1 MGILVGS
8 DQVGTAGSYFKVARL
23 LSSGWD
29 GFQKSWH
36 AGGAVEG
43 ENRDAVVPAVRS
55 VEKFPAAMHPDFR
68 SRILALET

>member
-8 DQVGTAGSYFKVARL
+8 DQVGTAGSYFKVARF

-29 GFQKSWH
+29 GFQKAWH

-43 ENRDAVVPAVRS
+43 ENRDAVVAAVRS
-55 VEKFPAAMHPDFR
+55 IEKFSAGMHLDFR
-68 SRILALET
+68 SGIVALET